1 MIGCVFARSSEDP
14 EATVCGWFR
23 ERAAFASWS
32 HSAGVSD
39 DTLWHSIPGAAPIT
53 YATRD
58 GRTLRGY
65 RLSAS
70 GDTTRKGFV
79 LVAQGNAML
88 ADHLL
93 RDLSG
98 FAGEGLDAFVYDYR
112 GYGNSEGR
120 PRLKAIVSDYREIFA
135 TLSRPE
141 SGRKVLYGISFGG
154 IVLSNVIGSGAQ
166 FDRAV
171 IDSSPSRVS
180 PYGCPEQY
188 DPVVNLAADARRLM
202 IISGT
207 KDTVITPS
215 EMRELVVTAQARGAR
230 TVVSDQFAH
239 AFMDPEPIHQR
250 RLQMI
255 REFLLG

>member
-1 MIGCVFARSSEDP
+1 MTRYQIVQATLAVRSLAVFMIGCVFARSSEDP

-88 ADHLL
+88 AHHLL

-154 IVLSNVIGSGAQ
+154 IVLSNVIGSG
-166 FDRAV
+166 
-171 IDSSPSRVS
+171 
-180 PYGCPEQY
+180 EQY

-230 TVVSDQFAH
+230 TVVSDQIGRAS
-239 AFMDPEPIHQR
+239 
-250 RLQMI
+250 
-255 REFLLG
+255 